1 MTSPPAGYPYDTSI
15 HFDWPATAPM
25 AGQCRP
31 GTYSGTFQ
39 CSVGMAMG
47 LAPTF
52 SGPVT
57 FTLTESPSGEFLEI
71 SNGTLQ
77 ATANGGITAKSD
89 LSGRLDCNTN
99 QFHANVENGT
109 TSILFF
115 GMFVGRLDGRLDR
128 LTETLTGTWTLAADL
143 GNFPNGIVP
152 DSGAPP
158 LFGCTGTWSVTRQ

>member
-15 HFDWPATAPM
+15 HFDWPQTTPM

-39 CSVGMAMG
+39 CSLGNA
-47 LAPTF
+47 LAPSF

-57 FTLTESPSGEFLEI
+57 FTLSESPSGEFLEI

-77 ATANGGITAKSD
+77 LMANGAITSMSD
-89 LSGRLDCNTN
+89 LTGRLDCNTN
-99 QFHANVENGT
+99 EFHANVENGMT
-109 TSILFF
+109 NILFF
-115 GMFVGRLDGRLDR
+115 SKFVGRLDGRLDR

-143 GNFPNGIVP
+143 GNFPNGTVP
-152 DSGAPP
+152 DSGTTP